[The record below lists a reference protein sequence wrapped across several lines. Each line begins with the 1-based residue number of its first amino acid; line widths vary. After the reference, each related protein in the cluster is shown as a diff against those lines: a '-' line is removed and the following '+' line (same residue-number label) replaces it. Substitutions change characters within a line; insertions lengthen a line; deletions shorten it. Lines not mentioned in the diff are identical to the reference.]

1 LNYIHTQNKQ
11 PIKDILYRK
20 YVQNNTIILNNTM
33 TNDKDKRGKIEVYS
47 LEEDIRW
54 EKIDQEP
61 IFEFK
66 KKESSHL
73 GYIKLISQSR
83 LVKRP
88 EFDYRPKEKIMDFIQ
103 SILKTR
109 KESLLPKKTS
119 KLSRKTILEIILELY
134 LRYLDNLDKETK
146 YFYCKYEIK
155 QLDIKN

>member
-1 LNYIHTQNKQ
+1 
-11 PIKDILYRK
+11 
-20 YVQNNTIILNNTM
+20 
-33 TNDKDKRGKIEVYS
+33 
-47 LEEDIRW
+47 
-54 EKIDQEP
+54 
-61 IFEFK
+61 
-66 KKESSHL
+66 L

-83 LVKRP
+83 FVKRP

-103 SILKTR
+103 SILKRR

-119 KLSRKTILEIILELY
+119 KLSPKTTLEIILELY